1 MNAVFTKWEG
11 EGVKLTLILPDGW
24 DGRYSVGRKGAD
36 FVVYNP
42 QIKEAVSDGMDLL
55 DGGVLFTIVCYEESM
70 TEKQFIENG
79 LDFTAYRYLLATSD
93 KTFVLHYATDVQYNP
108 ADKEQE
114 TLYRKMM
121 TEIKDI
127 RFVVENIIEN

>member
-1 MNAVFTKWEG
+1 MDDKLIVELYWE
-11 EGVKLTLILPDGW
+11 
-24 DGRYSVGRKGAD
+24 RKE
-36 FVVYNP
+36 
-42 QIKEAVSDGMDLL
+42 EAVSDGTDLL
-55 DGGVLFTIVCYEESM
+55 DGGILFTIVCYEESM

-93 KTFVLHYATDVQYNP
+93 KTFVHHYASDVQYNP
-108 ADKEQE
+108 ADREQE

-127 RFVVENIIEN
+127 RFVIENIIEN